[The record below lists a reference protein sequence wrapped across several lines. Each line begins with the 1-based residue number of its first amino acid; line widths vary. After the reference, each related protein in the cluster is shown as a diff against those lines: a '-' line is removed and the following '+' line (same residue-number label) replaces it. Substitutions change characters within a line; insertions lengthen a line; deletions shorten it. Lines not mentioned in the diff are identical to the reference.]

1 MTAQKRRL
9 LDAAS
14 RLCGSVSVHQL
25 TVDQLCATANCSD
38 SNFDREFGS
47 LDSFLVELQRR
58 FDRQIVDHVVA
69 VTSGTGPGLLRVQLA
84 TETFLS
90 ACLDQR
96 DLHGWLVQARHRPAL
111 QDRLRNRNRAY
122 ALIFGSEM
130 SALGWP
136 DPAAAARL
144 YMAMVNEA
152 AVVEHRAGRAQP
164 ALREALWRLL
174 LGPIGTTSPST
185 ATNR

>member
-1 MTAQKRRL
+1 M
-9 LDAAS
+9 
-14 RLCGSVSVHQL
+14 HQL
-25 TVDQLCATANCSD
+25 TVDRLCAAANCRD
-38 SNFDREFGS
+38 SEFNREFGS
-47 LDSFLVELQRR
+47 LDAYLVELQRR

-69 VTSGTGPGLLRVQLA
+69 VTSGTRPGLMRIQLA

-90 ACLDQR
+90 ACLEHR

-111 QDRLRNRNRAY
+111 QDRLRSRNRGY
-122 ALIFGSEM
+122 ALIFGAEM

-144 YMAMVNEA
+144 YMSMVNEA
-152 AVVEHRAGRAQP
+152 AVVEHRAGRMQP

-174 LGPIGTTSPST
+174 RGPIGASRT
-185 ATNR
+185 A